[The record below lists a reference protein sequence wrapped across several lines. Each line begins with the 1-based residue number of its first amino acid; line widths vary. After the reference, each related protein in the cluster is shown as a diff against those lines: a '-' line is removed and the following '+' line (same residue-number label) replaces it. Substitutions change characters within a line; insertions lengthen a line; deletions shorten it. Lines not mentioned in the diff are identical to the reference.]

1 MAERESLKDVQLRLL
16 ARLQAAASAEG
27 VAMASWL
34 AVECASYRL
43 LLPLAQAG
51 EIFAWSGTQPVPHAR
66 PWFLGV
72 ANLRGT
78 LAGVVDL
85 AVLLGS
91 PQARTEQAL
100 SECSLVTLGGALEV
114 NAALLIDR
122 FAGLRGVQDFV
133 TTEESG
139 GVGAAYLGA
148 VKTNAQGEHW
158 QILDLQA
165 LARDAGFLSIGA

>member
-16 ARLQAAASAEG
+16 ARLQAAGTEG

-34 AVECASYRL
+34 AVECAHYRL

-51 EIFAWSGTQPVPHAR
+51 EIFAWSGTQPVPHVR

-72 ANLRGT
+72 ANLRGV

-85 AVLLGS
+85 AQLLGS
-91 PQARTEQAL
+91 LQARSEQAL
-100 SECSLVTLGGALEV
+100 SECSLVTLGGALDV

-133 TTEESG
+133 ADEEPAAG
-139 GVGAAYLGA
+139 GAAYLGT
-148 VKTNAQGEHW
+148 VKVNAQNERW
-158 QILDLQA
+158 QTLDLQR
-165 LARDAGFLSIGA
+165 LARDTGFLNIGA

>member
-1 MAERESLKDVQLRLL
+1 MAKRESLKDVQLRLL
-16 ARLQAAASAEG
+16 ARLQAAGSEG

-34 AVECASYRL
+34 AVECASWRL

-85 AVLLGS
+85 ATLLGA

-100 SECSLVTLGGALEV
+100 SECSLVTLGAALEV

-122 FAGLRGVQDFV
+122 FSGLRGVQDFV
-133 TTEESG
+133 ATEAPVAGS
-139 GVGAAYLGA
+139 AAYLGA
-148 VKTNAQGEHW
+148 VKVNAREERW
-158 QILDLQA
+158 QVLDLQV
-165 LARDAGFLSIGA
+165 LARDAGFLNIGA

>member
-16 ARLQAAASAEG
+16 ARLQAARTES

-34 AVECASYRL
+34 AVECASHRL
-43 LLPLAQAG
+43 LLPLSQAG

-72 ANLRGT
+72 ANLRGV

-85 AVLLGS
+85 AMLLGS
-91 PQARTEQAL
+91 QQTRTEQAL
-100 SECSLVTLGGALEV
+100 SECSLVTLGSLLDV

-122 FAGLRGVQDFV
+122 FAGLRGRQDFV
-133 TTEESG
+133 ADEEPAPG
-139 GVGAAYLGA
+139 AAAYLGG
-148 VKTNAQGEHW
+148 VKVDAHGGRW
-158 QILDLQA
+158 QVLDLQV
-165 LARDAGFLSIGA
+165 LAGDAGFLNIGA

>member
-1 MAERESLKDVQLRLL
+1 MAKRESLKDVQLRLL
-16 ARLQAAASAEG
+16 ARLQAAGGEG

-34 AVECASYRL
+34 AIECASYRL

-85 AVLLGS
+85 AVLLGA
-91 PQARTEQAL
+91 PQTRTEQAL
-100 SECSLVTLGGALEV
+100 TECSLVTLGAALEV

-122 FAGLRGVQDFV
+122 FSGLRGEQDFSS
-133 TTEESG
+133 TQEPAAGTS
-139 GVGAAYLGA
+139 AYLGA
-148 VKTNAQGEHW
+148 VKVNARDERW
-158 QILDLQA
+158 QVLDLKV
-165 LARDAGFLSIGA
+165 LAQDAGFLNIGA